1 MPETS
6 SNEAVCPHCGA
17 KIYKGFVVIN
27 HYCPSCSKPVEAEN
41 LLPCQEQTVAAA
53 PK

>member
-41 LLPCQEQTVAAA
+41 LLPCQEQAAAAA